1 MIINYYSLLFFTILH
16 RTVQSIESALTKETD
31 ALSAIVVENKLWEDK
46 TGLRLK
52 TGKKTVEK
60 VAQKYGNSLKETVK
74 LSQKLLETNNLLTS
88 TEGER
93 GNKKEVSD
101 ELKVVLSLLE
111 TANNSG
117 KESEKML
124 RAAKIQGEKEAAK
137 YLKFVKPVV
146 ATTTETVSDSSK
158 TVKIASV
165 TGK

>member
-1 MIINYYSLLFFTILH
+1 M
-16 RTVQSIESALTKETD
+16 
-31 ALSAIVVENKLWEDK
+31 
-46 TGLRLK
+46 
-52 TGKKTVEK
+52 
-60 VAQKYGNSLKETVK
+60 KETVK